1 MFAKMIGICATVFIL
16 GNFAGIGE
24 EQIKYFTDIVKI
36 TLTQHEVNSIAH
48 LVYTGEIIGHG
59 RLPDRSSEEWSRY
72 IRSQMKADI
81 PGRDS
86 SKDYWDNS
94 YEVLE
99 VDSVPGL
106 SKEGFIVRS
115 CGPDTSAGTDDDI
128 TSGYE
133 YFN

>member
-1 MFAKMIGICATVFIL
+1 MIGICATIFIL
-16 GNFAGIGE
+16 GNMAGIGE

-59 RLPDRSSEEWSRY
+59 RLPDKEPEEWSKY
-72 IRSQMKADI
+72 IKTQMKADI

-86 SKDYWDNS
+86 SKDYWDKP

-106 SKEGFIVRS
+106 SEAGFIVRS

-128 TSGYE
+128 TAGYE